1 MEYLY
6 MRADMYNLVLSI
18 GQVNALRLNYSYAMI
33 PGEERQFGPCDIEIS
48 ERKAEPRPEIRG
60 DLARIYFYMDNA
72 YTGHGILSKKNRKLF
87 KAWAKAD
94 PVDDWER
101 ERCRRIEA
109 VQGNKNKFNTIKWS
123 SIVSIISIQELTFQA
138 LQVMASTQAT
148 IEIWLTISTMYLVLC
163 LSPLSFSQKSRSIP
177 RTFRSSYDG
186 ISANRPVVSFFSIF
200 F

>member
-18 GQVNALRLNYSYAMI
+18 GQVNALGLNYSYAMI

-60 DLARIYFYMDNA
+60 DIARIYFYMDNA
-72 YTGHGILSKKNRKLF
+72 YTGHGILSKRNRKLF

-101 ERCRRIEA
+101 ERCRHIEA

-123 SIVSIISIQELTFQA
+123 SIVSIISIQEA